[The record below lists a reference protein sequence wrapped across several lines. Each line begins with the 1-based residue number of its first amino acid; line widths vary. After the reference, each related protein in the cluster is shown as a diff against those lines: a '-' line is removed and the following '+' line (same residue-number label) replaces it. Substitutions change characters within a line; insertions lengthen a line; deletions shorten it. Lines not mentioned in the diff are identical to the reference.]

1 MAENRG
7 LIHVYC
13 GDGKGKTTAAVGLAV
28 RAAGRNFR
36 VTMVQFLKSTDTGE
50 LNSLKKIG
58 GIRLIR
64 SHEAL
69 GFTFRMNE
77 EQKRHAAAV
86 QQQLWEQALA
96 AVESSNLLIL
106 DEVMAALS
114 SGMISESQVLDFLN
128 KKPEDLEVV
137 LTGRNPPKAVLER
150 ADYISEIKKIRHPF
164 DSGIPA
170 REGIEK

>member
-64 SHEAL
+64 SQEAL

-86 QQQLWEQALA
+86 QQQLWEQALV
-96 AVESSNLLIL
+96 AVESSDLLIL

-114 SGMISESQVLDFLN
+114 SGMISESQVLDFLD

>member
-7 LIHVYC
+7 LIHIYC

-28 RAAGRNFR
+28 RAAGRDFR
-36 VTMVQFLKSTDTGE
+36 VTMVQFLKSTETGE
-50 LNSLKKIG
+50 LNSLKKIE

-64 SHEAL
+64 SEEAL

-77 EQKRHAAAV
+77 EQKRHAASV
-86 QQQLWEQALA
+86 QQQLWEQALVA
-96 AVESSNLLIL
+96 SQSSDLLIL

-114 SGMISESQVLDFLN
+114 SGMISEEQVLDFLD
-128 KKPEDLEVV
+128 KKPIELEVV

-150 ADYISEIKKIRHPF
+150 ADYVSEMKKIRHPF

-170 REGIEK
+170 RKGIEK

>member
-1 MAENRG
+1 
-7 LIHVYC
+7 
-13 GDGKGKTTAAVGLAV
+13 
-28 RAAGRNFR
+28 
-36 VTMVQFLKSTDTGE
+36 
-50 LNSLKKIG
+50 
-58 GIRLIR
+58 
-64 SHEAL
+64 
-69 GFTFRMNE
+69 MNE